1 MFITSILLL
10 CLNAYTFQTTLSHFN
25 LIRNLILRNSSN
37 DCPMTLKKNRDLT
50 PSPAEFLLEMVLWEK
65 LISFL
70 TDRSTMVILEL
81 GETVMCGDFCFF
93 FVCFNL
99 FLVCV

>member
-1 MFITSILLL
+1 MS
-10 CLNAYTFQTTLSHFN
+10 Y
-25 LIRNLILRNSSN
+25 
-37 DCPMTLKKNRDLT
+37 DVKKNRDLT

-81 GETVMCGDFCFF
+81 GETVMCGDFWVFCLFQ
-93 FVCFNL
+93 FVFG
-99 FLVCV
+99 VCVVARVGSGGL